1 MLCSGIL
8 RFMRKKKQRNRGQV
22 IIPDNHPNPPLPHE
36 VNMASV
42 LAQHYQTVVEFIVPV
57 DDYKRKSADIRMLGV
72 EWELKCPIGASRAT
86 IENQFRRI
94 SQQAHNIVLDTR
106 RTVLEYETIE
116 KKVLFELK
124 NRPSMKK
131 VNKFILIDKFEK
143 IIEVKK

>member
-1 MLCSGIL
+1 
-8 RFMRKKKQRNRGQV
+8 MRKRKQKQRGQV
-22 IIPDNHPNPPLPHE
+22 IIPENHPNPPLPHE

-42 LAQHYQTVVEFIVPV
+42 LAQHFQTVVEFIIPV
-57 DDYKRKSADIRMLGV
+57 DDYKRKTADIKMLGT

-94 SQQAHNIVLDTR
+94 SKQAYNIVLDTR
-106 RTVLEYETIE
+106 RTALDYAIIE

-131 VNKFILIDKFEK
+131 VNRFILIDKFEK
-143 IIEVKK
+143 IIDIKK